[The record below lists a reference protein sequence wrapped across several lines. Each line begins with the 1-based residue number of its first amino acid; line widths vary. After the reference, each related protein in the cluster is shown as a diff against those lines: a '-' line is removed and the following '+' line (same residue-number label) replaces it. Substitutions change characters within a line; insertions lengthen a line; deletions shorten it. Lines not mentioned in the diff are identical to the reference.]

1 MQLGD
6 FCDWD
11 SVTTFDSRRE
21 RDIANIEHEVRESNC
36 LLDEIDKAVGKKCI
50 KFMVGGNHE
59 ARYERFKVSH
69 GFQISIKRLKDFSN
83 WYAEYN
89 LTSRGWKWCE
99 YGEVH
104 EIGKILFTHGWFTG
118 GSHARR
124 HLQLFHKNI
133 IYGHCFSSDTEI
145 MTRSG
150 WKLFSDTSIGEEVAT
165 INHITLNSEWNKIN
179 QKFEYGNYDKLIEF
193 KKRSHNF
200 CVTEDH
206 SIIRKY
212 DKRGKWEKVKA
223 KSLFDKNFI
232 IPTASKNNNPE
243 YPITDDELRIMAW
256 IITEGNIEKIGNCR
270 VVRIAQSDKPKVS
283 HNRIIDICNRL
294 GLKNSCKKR
303 YSAGETNHGQH
314 RNFDAYRI
322 YINRCDLLDKIL
334 DLIPDKKLQMWM
346 LDLSSRQFKILFK
359 ELMLGDGALLKDG
372 NYQYVSK
379 YKIEADILQALCT
392 MNNIRASVLKRINRI
407 KKTTIYSIAI
417 NLKNYTYVKKG
428 DARYIKNDKPVY
440 CVSVDN
446 GTLLVRRGGKAMY
459 CGNTHTFQV
468 EIGNGLDNKPI
479 ISASIGT
486 LSKFDLS
493 YLVGK
498 PPVNWVN
505 MFAYIDVRESGV
517 FTPHFVPIIN
527 GTFTTMGRE
536 FGPIAK

>member
-1 MQLGD
+1 MTTNSGMGNEEVLDLKDLFDRTGFSLPFGSWLSTYHEFRRALGRALAIIDSKDAKIQELRDKIRILEWYNHEPEEQLKREKEALEKELSDLKETNKLLAQQGD
-6 FCDWD
+6 KDF
-11 SVTTFDSRRE
+11 
-21 RDIANIEHEVRESNC
+21 
-36 LLDEIDKAVGKKCI
+36 
-50 KFMVGGNHE
+50 HE

-124 HLQLFHKNI
+124 HLQLFHKNV

-150 WKLFSDTSIGEEVAT
+150 WKLFSDTSVGEEVAT
-165 INHITLNSEWNKIN
+165 INPITLNSEWNKIN

-212 DKRGKWEKVKA
+212 DERGKWEKVKA

-270 VVRIAQSDKPKVS
+270 LVRIAQSDKPKVS

-322 YINRCDLLDKIL
+322 YINRCDLLDKII
-334 DLIPDKKLQMWM
+334 DMIPR
-346 LDLSSRQFKILFK
+346 S
-359 ELMLGDGALLKDG
+359 
-372 NYQYVSK
+372 
-379 YKIEADILQALCT
+379 
-392 MNNIRASVLKRINRI
+392 
-407 KKTTIYSIAI
+407 
-417 NLKNYTYVKKG
+417 
-428 DARYIKNDKPVY
+428 
-440 CVSVDN
+440 
-446 GTLLVRRGGKAMY
+446 
-459 CGNTHTFQV
+459 
-468 EIGNGLDNKPI
+468 
-479 ISASIGT
+479 
-486 LSKFDLS
+486 
-493 YLVGK
+493 
-498 PPVNWVN
+498 
-505 MFAYIDVRESGV
+505 
-517 FTPHFVPIIN
+517 
-527 GTFTTMGRE
+527 
-536 FGPIAK
+536 